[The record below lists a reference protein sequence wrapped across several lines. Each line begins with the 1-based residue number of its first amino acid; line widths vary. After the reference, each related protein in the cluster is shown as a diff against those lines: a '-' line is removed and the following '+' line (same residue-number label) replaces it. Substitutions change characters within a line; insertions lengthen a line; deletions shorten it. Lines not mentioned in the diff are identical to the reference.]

1 MSLTDNV
8 AQFIASNTN
17 VMPVPQ
23 GLTRDDM
30 KREVKRFAKC
40 SNPQKT
46 ISIGYEVNV
55 GDVFKP
61 HRVCA
66 FTTSAGDT
74 DVLLPSNRYI
84 ILQLGYKSKIYSML
98 NDDNLPDNTETVSSV
113 VVVCPV
119 NKYNKP
125 DIEVIKSVLLYR
137 RHTELLSLLS
147 KCVLMGNISDDL

>member
-8 AQFIASNTN
+8 AQFISNN
-17 VMPVPQ
+17 SSIMPVPD

-30 KREVKRFAKC
+30 RKEIKRFAKC
-40 SNPQKT
+40 PNPQKK
-46 ISIGYEVNV
+46 ISIGYEVSV

-74 DVLLPSNRYI
+74 DILIPYNRYI
-84 ILQLGYKSKIYSML
+84 ILQLSYKSKIYSLL

-125 DIEVIKSVLLYR
+125 DITVIKGVLLYR

-147 KCVLMGNISDDL
+147 KCVLVGNISDDL